1 MYSPLLSSV
10 FPSVCFYSEAMVV
23 SKMAAGF
30 SELQQR
36 KVGFLALYDVRVG
49 VFEFVFFVKLQNS
62 CYLGKENPLCVLY
75 LSWGLQDPR
84 QTKQLPIWWH
94 LFSGFYILLDIS
106 WGEVPDPVLDCFLL
120 FFYSGRSDEM
130 TLLLLWAVSSSV
142 LLGKSHNSSFIFKA
156 YKPELGNFPSCW
168 RAFWPLVPRG
178 PC

>member
-106 WGEVPDPVLDCFLL
+106 WGKCLILCLIVFFFFSILEVPMRWLCCCCELFPVPCFW
-120 FFYSGRSDEM
+120 EKAT
-130 TLLLLWAVSSSV
+130 TLP
-142 LLGKSHNSSFIFKA
+142 SFSRLI
-156 YKPELGNFPSCW
+156 NQS
-168 RAFWPLVPRG
+168 
-178 PC
+178 